1 MPCSHCKASW
11 IIVTRFD
18 SLCETINFVTT
29 ATAAP
34 VSLDVKDSVVGKL
47 HCRPHARRS
56 GVSFSIEMTRLAKSA
71 NTQYNFATGK
81 SMSKA
86 TKPSEFEVT
95 IDRRLADRRPT
106 GKLDTDAAA
115 PANEFKEPR
124 RRKERRRQIDPT
136 TCERDYNRDE
146 IDFMQAF
153 DAYKRSSGRMFPTCS
168 EILEVIR
175 DLGYTKLS
183 DEERQLLASIEAVE
197 AEMVNVM

>member
-1 MPCSHCKASW
+1 MRVPAAW
-11 IIVTRFD
+11 Q
-18 SLCETINFVTT
+18 EINLGTVVTT
-29 ATAAP
+29 LP
-34 VSLDVKDSVVGKL
+34 VSLDVKDSVAGKL
-47 HCRPHARRS
+47 QCRPHERRR
-56 GVSFSIEMTRLAKSA
+56 GVSFSIEMKRLAKFA

-95 IDRRLADRRPT
+95 IDRRRSERRPA
-106 GKLDTDAAA
+106 GKLDTDAS
-115 PANEFKEPR
+115 PAKVFKEPR

-175 DLGYTKLS
+175 DLGYVKAMAAPVMLNPEQAADMAAS
-183 DEERQLLASIEAVE
+183 DAAAQ
-197 AEMVNVM
+197 